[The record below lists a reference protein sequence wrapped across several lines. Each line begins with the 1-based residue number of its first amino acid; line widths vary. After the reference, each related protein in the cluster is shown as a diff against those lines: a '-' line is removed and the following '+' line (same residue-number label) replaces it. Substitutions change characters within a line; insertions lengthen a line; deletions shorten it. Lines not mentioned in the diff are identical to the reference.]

1 MLSSDTCVLK
11 GQGSWNMHANS
22 WKLPIPSLQV
32 VLGTNPLYW
41 LYMHVV
47 PVGYSIPNDANA
59 VGPAEHLF
67 LSGFYYTIVKDIT
80 CKQTLYVNTWWFPKD
95 LRLSW
100 MLKPLYRLQSAGP
113 RCFLGHNIHHLKCS
127 SQIWIQLEL
136 PCFFHVYYFIA
147 DHYKLIR
154 HWHRAYMPISISHID
169 WKISYQL
176 MIRPPF

>member
-113 RCFLGHNIHHLKCS
+113 RCFWVQHPSFKM
-127 SQIWIQLEL
+127 QLTNMNTIGVAMFL
-136 PCFFHVYYFIA
+136 PCLLLHCWP
-147 DHYKLIR
+147 L
-154 HWHRAYMPISISHID
+154 
-169 WKISYQL
+169 
-176 MIRPPF
+176 